1 MLIVNQGAQSPRAV
15 ALQILLN
22 RFGVAGTP
30 LKVDGFYGPDTTK
43 AVANF
48 REKVL
53 NAPGPGTTAD
63 VPLWN
68 EMLRRNRL
76 QTIEAVDVTD
86 PLLLTTTIPALEAQK
101 ASPITLGGT
110 SNGVQQLMNLIT
122 AQAASMGGVMLLRF
136 HAHGGPGVLAISH
149 GNRSISVGINP
160 EVELSILNQI
170 TTGKTREALSSIAG
184 IFADFGF
191 VEFHACRVADGPKGM
206 ELLQA
211 LCEAW
216 KVPVTAP
223 LAKQGAAEN
232 TFYFRGETRTVFP
245 GSATLRDWAGS
256 REEATKAFPVGGR
269 GAMVQ
274 PGTNSAGGV
283 CIAPQ
288 TP

>member
-30 LKVDGFYGPDTTK
+30 LKVDGFYGLDTAK
-43 AVANF
+43 AVASF

-53 NAPGPGTTAD
+53 NAPGPGATAD
-63 VPLWN
+63 LPVWN
-68 EMLRRNRL
+68 EILRRNRL

-86 PLLLTTTIPALEAQK
+86 PMLNTLTVPALEAQN

-110 SNGVQQLMNLIT
+110 SNGVEQLMRLIT

-149 GNRSISVGINP
+149 GNRKISVGINP
-160 EVELSILNQI
+160 EVELSILNQV
-170 TTGKTREALSSIAG
+170 TTGKTKEALSSISG

-191 VEFHACRVADGPKGM
+191 VEFHACRVADGAKGL

-211 LCEAW
+211 LCDAW

-223 LAKQGAAEN
+223 LAKQRAAEN

-245 GSATLRDWAGS
+245 GAVALRNWAAS
-256 REEATKAFPVGGR
+256 REEAAKALPVGGR
-269 GAMVQ
+269 GAIIQ
-274 PGTNSAGGV
+274 PAAGV
-283 CIAPQ
+283 CVDPPPAP
-288 TP
+288 